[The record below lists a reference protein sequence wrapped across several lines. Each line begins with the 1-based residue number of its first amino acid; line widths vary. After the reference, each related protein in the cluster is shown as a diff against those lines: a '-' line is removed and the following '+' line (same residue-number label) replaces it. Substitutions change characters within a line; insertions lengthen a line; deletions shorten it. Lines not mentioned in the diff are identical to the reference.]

1 MGNANENDN
10 DGDDDMD
17 IDLMNTETVTSIAK
31 CGSTLELFMPKE
43 GFSAVPFLM
52 KTLSF
57 YLGGEEREEVDM
69 DMFDDEDGEYA
80 RNARNALFA
89 DIPVSKAQCE
99 QGWVELCAFVFR
111 SNASANTPGSNCW
124 RPSAT
129 VKVDVWKRV
138 IEGAVLQGIN
148 LEKQFLV
155 NDLWKSVLDDNGEEP
170 FPRGLFEAVVRRV
183 CETDS
188 TASGAAMQCEL
199 FSFLGRAKVTDK
211 HRDEH

>member
-1 MGNANENDN
+1 MGNANEDDN
-10 DGDDDMD
+10 NGDDDMD
-17 IDLMNTETVTSIAK
+17 MDMAMNTETVTSIAK

-43 GFSAVPFLM
+43 GFSAVPFLV
-52 KTLSF
+52 KTLGF
-57 YLGGEEREEVDM
+57 YLGGEEREDVDVDM
-69 DMFDDEDGEYA
+69 ADDDEGEYA
-80 RNARNALFA
+80 GNAMGALFA

-99 QGWVELCAFVFR
+99 QGWVDLCAFVFR
-111 SNASANTPGSNCW
+111 SNANANALSANCW

-138 IEGAVLQGIN
+138 MEGAVLQGIN

-183 CETDS
+183 CEADF
-188 TASGAAMQCEL
+188 TAPEEANKCEFFVSGE
-199 FSFLGRAKVTDK
+199 SYSG
-211 HRDEH
+211 